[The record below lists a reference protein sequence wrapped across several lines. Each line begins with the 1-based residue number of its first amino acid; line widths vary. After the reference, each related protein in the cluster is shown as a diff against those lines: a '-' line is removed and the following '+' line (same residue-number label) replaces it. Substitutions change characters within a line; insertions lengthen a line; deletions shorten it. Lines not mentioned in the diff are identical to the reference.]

1 VFSFDSALKR
11 RQVEITGTEGTLAV
25 PDPNTFA
32 GEIVVHRMDGEVVT
46 VPPVPAVTTRGTGV
60 LELARAVRAGRP
72 ERASGELGG
81 HVLDVMISTIEAAER
96 DAPVD
101 VVSTVEVAPALPE
114 DWDPAARTLAP

>member
-1 VFSFDSALKR
+1 
-11 RQVEITGTEGTLAV
+11 
-25 PDPNTFA
+25 
-32 GEIVVHRMDGEVVT
+32 MDGEVVT

-96 DAPVD
+96 DTPVD
-101 VVSTVEVAPALPE
+101 VVSTVELAPALPE
-114 DWDPAARTLAP
+114 DWDPAARTLTG